1 MVQRKLKKY
10 VALLKLCLL
19 VSILTGLS
27 FAVYRFFPDL
37 VIIFQDLDSLNAYL
51 EQYKAASVLIYI
63 ALQVIQVVISVI
75 PGQILQFA
83 AGYIY
88 GFPIGTLLS
97 LLGIAL
103 GTIVTFYM
111 ARLLGK
117 EAMHVLFGEERITKY
132 INLLNSKR
140 AYIILLVFFV
150 IPGIPKDLLSY
161 AAGVSEIKIK
171 PFLLISLVGRSPA
184 LMVTIAMSRML
195 YNGSYTELILLI
207 AVSFLLFLI
216 GIIKREK
223 LIRYTNALYER
234 LVR

>member
-1 MVQRKLKKY
+1 M
-10 VALLKLCLL
+10 
-19 VSILTGLS
+19 
-27 FAVYRFFPDL
+27 
-37 VIIFQDLDSLNAYL
+37 NAYL

-83 AGYIY
+83 AGYVY

-103 GTIVTFYM
+103 GTIITFYM
-111 ARLLGK
+111 ARFLGK

-161 AAGVSEIKIK
+161 AAGVSEIKLK
-171 PFLLISLVGRSPA
+171 PFLLLSLVGRSPA

-207 AVSFLLFLI
+207 AVSVLLFLI
-216 GIIKREK
+216 GILKREK
-223 LIRYTNALYER
+223 LVMYTNAIYER

>member
-1 MVQRKLKKY
+1 MVQSKLKKY
-10 VALLKLCLL
+10 LAFLKLCLL
-19 VSILTGLS
+19 VGILSGLS

-37 VIIFQDLDSLNAYL
+37 VIIFQNLDSLNAYL

-63 ALQVIQVVISVI
+63 ALQIIQVVISVI

-83 AGYIY
+83 AGYVY
-88 GFPIGTLLS
+88 GFLIGTLLS

-103 GTIVTFYM
+103 GTIITFYM
-111 ARLLGK
+111 ARFLGK

-171 PFLLISLVGRSPA
+171 PFLLLSLVGRSPA

-207 AVSFLLFLI
+207 AASILLFLI
-216 GIIKREK
+216 GILKREK
-223 LIRYTNALYER
+223 LVIYTNALYER